1 MGVLIYNEFVPKD
14 LPEKLTE
21 EVQVSFLIPDSGLYS
36 VSITARCRGKND
48 LRVEIDGRLFRE
60 TPPEK
65 DVQKYNIP
73 PAWNGSKLKGLRQ
86 TNIFLI
92 RLSKG
97 EHTIAFY
104 PQGQVTIE
112 DWTYRQIEDSSNMTF
127 DLGQQAEDGDGRPW
141 FTFVLADLPLVTFV
155 AEISVSWR
163 LFDGDDVKLIIDN
176 EVEYNSRSLF
186 WRNWLWHAV
195 PQQIFYGAKNE
206 RKTVTK
212 NLPSALHYIE
222 LWADKTPTLHRI
234 NLNLGDIK
242 QEVGSEQTESQV
254 SPTVNSPKWTGNF
267 SDDPDQVILAR
278 ALFGEARKTLVPDEA
293 RVAIG
298 WVIKNRVLSERWPNT
313 YWEVITTPSQFSSFN
328 TDDPNYPYVEDPLRA
343 SNEINK
349 NAWKHAYEIA
359 GMIINNEIPDS
370 TGGAN
375 HYYDD
380 SISTP
385 NWAKN
390 HKPTLV
396 VTYINEY
403 EAKATIFFYKL

>member
-141 FTFVLADLPLVTFV
+141 FTFVLADRPRITFI
-155 AEISVSWR
+155 AEISVSTSFA
-163 LFDGDDVKLIIDN
+163 L
-176 EVEYNSRSLF
+176 NS
-186 WRNWLWHAV
+186 N
-195 PQQIFYGAKNE
+195 PC
-206 RKTVTK
+206 
-212 NLPSALHYIE
+212 
-222 LWADKTPTLHRI
+222 
-234 NLNLGDIK
+234 
-242 QEVGSEQTESQV
+242 
-254 SPTVNSPKWTGNF
+254 
-267 SDDPDQVILAR
+267 
-278 ALFGEARKTLVPDEA
+278 
-293 RVAIG
+293 
-298 WVIKNRVLSERWPNT
+298 
-313 YWEVITTPSQFSSFN
+313 
-328 TDDPNYPYVEDPLRA
+328 
-343 SNEINK
+343 
-349 NAWKHAYEIA
+349 
-359 GMIINNEIPDS
+359 
-370 TGGAN
+370 
-375 HYYDD
+375 
-380 SISTP
+380 
-385 NWAKN
+385 
-390 HKPTLV
+390 
-396 VTYINEY
+396 
-403 EAKATIFFYKL
+403 